1 MKETF
6 GQHISFTRPR
16 KKDMAAGMAM
26 LVDVGSFELVEF

>member
-16 KKDMAAGMAM
+16 KKDMAGMAM
-26 LVDVGSFELVEF
+26 LVDVGSFELVKF